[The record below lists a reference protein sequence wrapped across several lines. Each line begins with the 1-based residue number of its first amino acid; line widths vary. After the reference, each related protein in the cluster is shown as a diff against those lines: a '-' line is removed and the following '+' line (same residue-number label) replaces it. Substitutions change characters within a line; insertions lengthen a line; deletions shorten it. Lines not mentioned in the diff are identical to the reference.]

1 MLTNQK
7 TLMNNTDREDL
18 DLTWNVYGK
27 KEIMSIFNCESDKA
41 LRILKFMQ
49 QCGYATK
56 IGREYYTMQMQ
67 LDEFMT
73 QSMGKSI
80 YV

>member
-1 MLTNQK
+1 MLTNQEA
-7 TLMNNTDREDL
+7 LINNTDEAGL
-18 DLTWNVYGK
+18 NLTWNLYGK
-27 KEIMSIFNCESDKA
+27 KEIMRVFHCESDKA

-73 QSMGKSI
+73 INMGKSI
-80 YV
+80 NI